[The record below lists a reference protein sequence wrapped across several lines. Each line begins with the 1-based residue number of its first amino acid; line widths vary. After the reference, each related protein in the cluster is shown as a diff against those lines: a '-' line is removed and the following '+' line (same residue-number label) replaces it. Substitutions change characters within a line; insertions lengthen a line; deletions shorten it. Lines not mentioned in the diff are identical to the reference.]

1 MREFAHKGSVLRH
14 LDRGGKVVYTAF
26 LVSLVGGL
34 VTAAFLHGDSMGAS
48 SAAAAAYWRGDEA
61 QMIYP
66 KSDRQLL
73 ELTHFHL
80 FTEPMV
86 WLVVAHLYR
95 LGRGQALVSVVTL
108 ICMALQIAM
117 PWAIAKGSAAFGIL
131 ALPAT
136 AGLLLGLLWMIGA
149 SLREMWWPPSSS
161 PS

>member
-1 MREFAHKGSVLRH
+1 MREFVHKGSVLRH
-14 LDRGGKVVYTAF
+14 LDPNGKIVYTAF
-26 LVSLVGGL
+26 LATLVCGL

-48 SAAAAAYWRGDEA
+48 ATTAATYWRGDEA
-61 QMIYP
+61 EMIYP

-95 LGRGQALVSVVTL
+95 LGRGQAWVSVATL
-108 ICMALQIAM
+108 LCMVLQIAT

-136 AGLLLGLLWMIGA
+136 AGVMGGLLWMIGA

>member
-1 MREFAHKGSVLRH
+1 
-14 LDRGGKVVYTAF
+14 
-26 LVSLVGGL
+26 
-34 VTAAFLHGDSMGAS
+34 
-48 SAAAAAYWRGDEA
+48 
-61 QMIYP
+61 
-66 KSDRQLL
+66 
-73 ELTHFHL
+73 
-80 FTEPMV
+80 
-86 WLVVAHLYR
+86 
-95 LGRGQALVSVVTL
+95 VSVVTL